1 MNATTPTSA
10 TNATHAATAMTAAA
24 LPATVAWL
32 GYGGLLPF
40 VFLATAIF
48 IDPDHAPLWGD
59 ALTAYG
65 AIILSFVGALH
76 WGLAMILP
84 VADTGTECAAF
95 TPQRRNASFV
105 WSVMPALIA
114 WPALLLA
121 PFMASLLLISGFVA
135 HYWQDRRL
143 AGWVSLPAWYLP
155 LRLRLT
161 AVGCCGL
168 ACGGLAQFV

>member
-10 TNATHAATAMTAAA
+10 TNATHASTAMTAAA

-76 WGLAMILP
+76 WGSP
-84 VADTGTECAAF
+84 
-95 TPQRRNASFV
+95 
-105 WSVMPALIA
+105 
-114 WPALLLA
+114 
-121 PFMASLLLISGFVA
+121 
-135 HYWQDRRL
+135 
-143 AGWVSLPAWYLP
+143 
-155 LRLRLT
+155 
-161 AVGCCGL
+161 
-168 ACGGLAQFV
+168 